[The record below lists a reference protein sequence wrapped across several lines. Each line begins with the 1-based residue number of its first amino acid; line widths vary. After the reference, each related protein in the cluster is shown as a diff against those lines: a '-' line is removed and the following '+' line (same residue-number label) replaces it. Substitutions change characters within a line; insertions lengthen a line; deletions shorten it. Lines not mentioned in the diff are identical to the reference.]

1 MSSGMSRWRS
11 SVRHAALLIGTTVR
25 ASFALR
31 GAFWVSALFMA
42 VNNALFFVTWW
53 ILMGR
58 FGRIGG
64 WRLEDVMCLFG
75 ISATGFGLAMI
86 FAGGVVDLSKKVH
99 DGELDGWLTQ
109 PKSVLV
115 QALGSRT
122 QTSGW
127 GDVASGAALIA
138 MSELLTWQTLP
149 LGLIGVLCAFST
161 FVAGGV
167 MAHSLAFWLGETH
180 SLSRS
185 IFDFTVTF
193 SVYPPS
199 LFGARLK
206 LLLFTLLP
214 AGFIS
219 YLPME
224 LLRAPRPLTLVACV
238 GGSALYAAAA
248 VAVFNRGLRRYSSG
262 SRFGVRA

>member
-1 MSSGMSRWRS
+1 MSRGMQGFRA
-11 SVRHAALLIGTTVR
+11 SVRHAAMLIGTTVR

-31 GAFWVSALFMA
+31 GAFWVSAVFMA
-42 VNNALFFVTWW
+42 LNNALFFMTWW

-75 ISATGFGLAMI
+75 ISASGFGLAVI
-86 FAGGVVDLSKKVH
+86 FAGGSLDLAQKVY

-127 GDVASGAALIA
+127 GDVASGGVLIA
-138 MSELLTWQTLP
+138 MSECVSWQTLP
-149 LGLIGVLCAFST
+149 LALVGILCAFST
-161 FVAGGV
+161 LVACGV
-167 MAHSLAFWLGETH
+167 VAHSLAFWLGQTQ

-185 IFDFTVTF
+185 IFEFTVTF

-199 LFGARLK
+199 LFDARLK

-224 LLRAPRPLTLVACV
+224 LLRAPHPLTLLACV
-238 GGSALYAAAA
+238 GGSALYATAS
-248 VAVFNRGLRRYSSG
+248 VALFNRGLRRYASG